1 VTKSVVGNRKPTEL
15 SSLLNRNLSRY
26 TLTASAAAVSLLAAR
41 RAEAQIVYTPANES
55 IYGPHQKLSLDLNHD
70 GLPDLIISELPF
82 HSGSI
87 FAGNSVRALPHGGEE
102 SKTDLVMDVRGHGSR
117 LADRTKRVLSS

>member
-70 GLPDLIISELPF
+70 GQPD
-82 HSGSI
+82 
-87 FAGNSVRALPHGGEE
+87 FAFNAPSVYTQCIYMGPR
-102 SKTDLVMDVRGHGSR
+102 
-117 LADRTKRVLSS
+117 